1 MNTAT
6 NTAQV
11 KTRRM
16 VQLRYVLLPIAIIFL
31 AIVFVSILGALAPK
45 PAKKAPEI
53 KAPLVEVMELVREDV
68 TFTIASQGNIV
79 PRTQTTLISEVS
91 GAVTYVSEKFNV
103 GGFFKKGEVLL
114 NIDDITYRVAVLQ
127 AQARL
132 DAAQAGLIEEQA
144 RATQK
149 EDEWLLTG
157 KTLSQAPILALRI
170 PQLQQAKADV
180 KAAEANLQEAD
191 IKLKRTIIIS
201 PYDAMLKSKSV
212 DIGQYVSMGSVLA
225 SAFAVDFAEVR
236 LPIKQKDVL
245 FLNLPKV
252 NQNHDTQS
260 SVSISYQ
267 LGNELFSIASKLVR
281 YEGEVDSASR
291 VHYVVAQIDD
301 PYRIKV
307 SQIKSDQ
314 IKSNQ
319 QSANNTPALRVG
331 MYVNAK
337 ISGKVLTDIVA
348 IPRGAVYG
356 ANTIRLA
363 KEGHLF
369 LQEISILRSD
379 ADYVYTRDV
388 IAQGM
393 RLILT
398 KLESSVDGMTLR
410 IAGEQAHVQEKVN
423 DTAEQGE

>member
-31 AIVFVSILGALAPK
+31 ALVFVSILGALAPK

-144 RATQK
+144 RAAQK

-157 KTLSQAPILALRI
+157 KTLEQAPILALRI

-212 DIGQYVSMGSVLA
+212 DIGQYVSMGSALA

-252 NQNHDTQS
+252 NKSHDKQS
-260 SVSISYQ
+260 SVNISYQ
-267 LGNELFSIASKLVR
+267 LGNELFSTTSRLVR

-301 PYRIKV
+301 PYQIKV
-307 SQIKSDQ
+307 RQIESTKS
-314 IKSNQ
+314 
-319 QSANNTPALRVG
+319 TPALRVG

-363 KEGHLF
+363 NDGHLF